1 MKAAAV
7 LVLLATRCV
16 ASDVTPVMK
25 VVELLKDMKA
35 KGEKEMHEEQV
46 QFASYKQFCEDTAV
60 EKQRAIS
67 EGKDAIEVL
76 DAAIQ
81 KNAADADRLASEITG
96 HMSTI
101 ESATAEKE
109 AAAKVRASERADFGA
124 ALKDYTESIDA
135 VGRAVRE
142 LKQKPP
148 KAEDGALVQ
157 LKALQLPEK
166 ASRGLHAL
174 LSEGYGLKE
183 NALDSLDDLM
193 PTASS
198 YDFQSGGV
206 IEMLG
211 KLQDKF
217 VDERAKLEKEELQKK
232 HSFELMQKSLDNQ
245 VTQAKKE
252 EQDKSGFKAKKLQAK
267 AGAES
272 EMTEAQAGLK
282 VDESYAQDL
291 AATCARKASDFEER
305 QKVRGEELEAI
316 QKATDIISSEKVS
329 GLLQR
334 GTALAMLRTERSPV
348 QAQVAKFLQQ
358 AGERLNSRVLTSLSE
373 RAAADPMGKVRQM
386 IEQLITRLQEQA
398 NAETT
403 KKGWCDS
410 ELATN
415 KATREEKTDAVDT
428 ITAEMDELKA
438 SIAKLG
444 EDVKTLSSEL
454 SKLNEDMTK
463 ATELRQ
469 KEKHENE
476 VTVKDAKEA
485 QTAVARAMVV
495 LKDFYAKAGEASF
508 LQTAEKSKLKGPAI
522 FGDEPYQGMQDSTGG
537 VLGLLEVIEADF
549 ARLQADTSAA
559 EASASKEHDSFMQ
572 DSKITKAE
580 KSKEVEHKTARKQ
593 DKSSELINL
602 EADLHGSQKEL
613 DAAAAYFDKLKSD
626 CLDAG
631 SSYDERKQRRE
642 QEIADLQEAMAMLSA
657 E

>member
-1 MKAAAV
+1 
-7 LVLLATRCV
+7 
-16 ASDVTPVMK
+16 
-25 VVELLKDMKA
+25 
-35 KGEKEMHEEQV
+35 V
-46 QFASYKQFCEDTAV
+46 QFAAYKQFCEDTAV
-60 EKQRAIS
+60 EKQRAIG

-76 DAAIQ
+76 DASIQ

-109 AAAKVRASERADFGA
+109 AAAKVRASERADFGT

-135 VGRAVRE
+135 VGRALRE

-148 KAEDGALVQ
+148 KAEEGALVQ

-193 PTASS
+193 PTAST

-206 IEMLG
+206 IDMLS

-232 HSFELMQKSLDNQ
+232 HSFELMQKSLENQ

-252 EQDKSGFKAKKLQAK
+252 QQDKSAFKAKKLQAK

-291 AATCARKASDFEER
+291 AATCAHKASDFEER

-316 QKATDIISSEKVS
+316 QKATDIISSDKVS
-329 GLLQR
+329 LLQR
-334 GTALAMLRTERSPV
+334 GTALAMLRAEQRSPV

-386 IEQLITRLQEQA
+386 IEQLIIRLQGQA

-469 KEKHENE
+469 AESHENQ

-485 QTAVARAMVV
+485 QMAVARAMVV

-522 FGDEPYQGMQDSTGG
+522 FGDEPYQGMGDSTGG

-602 EADLHGSQKEL
+602 EADLHGSEKEL
-613 DAAAAYFDKLKSD
+613 DAAAAYFEKLKSD

-642 QEIADLQEAMAMLSA
+642 QEIADLQEAMTMLSA